1 VTVSLMEE
9 PVKALMQSY
18 GRTKAKNIAEY
29 RKVLDLHANSS
40 NTTLYADA
48 DGNIA
53 AFYTDFVP
61 KRDPKF
67 TWTRAVDG
75 SDPATDWK
83 GVHSFDELPNAV
95 NPASGYV
102 YNANDYPWDAAGKGS
117 IDSTKFAPYIEES
130 RSQSARGIHALRVLD
145 GKKGFTID
153 KMITDVAYDSYQP
166 GFANSIPPLVAAWD
180 QLPDTSALKR
190 KTAEHIA
197 MLRKW
202 DYRWGVG
209 SIENSLAV
217 YFSQAGGGGG
227 RRGGGGGTAT
237 AAQLVQRLATASDTL
252 TSHFGTWKT
261 PWGNINRFQRN
272 DANIV
277 QVFDDNKPSI
287 PVGFS
292 SATWGSLASFG
303 ARTYPGTKKMY
314 GTSGNSF
321 VAVVEF
327 GKDSVRARAVTAGG
341 ESGDP
346 KSKHFNDQAERY
358 ATGNLRPVYFY
369 PGQLV
374 GHTERT
380 YRPGQ

>member
-1 VTVSLMEE
+1 
-9 PVKALMQSY
+9 
-18 GRTKAKNIAEY
+18 
-29 RKVLDLHANSS
+29 
-40 NTTLYADA
+40 
-48 DGNIA
+48 
-53 AFYTDFVP
+53 
-61 KRDPKF
+61 
-67 TWTRAVDG
+67 
-75 SDPATDWK
+75 
-83 GVHSFDELPNAV
+83 
-95 NPASGYV
+95 
-102 YNANDYPWDAAGKGS
+102 
-117 IDSTKFAPYIEES
+117 
-130 RSQSARGIHALRVLD
+130 
-145 GKKGFTID
+145 
-153 KMITDVAYDSYQP
+153 MITDVAYDSYQP
-166 GFANSIPPLVAAWD
+166 GFATSIPPLVAAWD
-180 QLPDTSALKR
+180 QLPDTSALKK
-190 KTAEHIA
+190 KTAEQIA
-197 MLRKW
+197 LLRKW

-217 YFSQAGGGGG
+217 YFSQASGGGG
-227 RRGGGGGTAT
+227 RRGGDRGTAT
-237 AAQLVQRLATASDTL
+237 PAQLVQRLATASDTL